1 MVNVVLYLTM
11 LRLLVVS
18 EAPGDVEGMLNTPRL
33 NTHEDKVVDPAAVK
47 VSTTAA
53 HVGSSLHAVR
63 QLTIVTGL
71 GLGLMV
77 KVSPIAAAL
86 LSLNQENTP
95 DPASLGFPAASSERF
110 RFSKPRP
117 LPASTL

>member
-1 MVNVVLYLTM
+1 MVVNVVLYLTM
-11 LRLLVVS
+11 LRLLAVS
-18 EAPGDVEGMLNTPRL
+18 EAPGDVEGMLNTPRFK
-33 NTHEDKVVDPAAVK
+33 THDEKVVAASFVK

-63 QLTIVTGL
+63 QLTIVLGAGL
-71 GLGLMV
+71 TV

-95 DPASLGFPAASSERF
+95 EPASMGLPAAS